1 VVTWLCCLKGHKDA
15 EEEASS
21 LAAWGDLDDDAAR
34 ALAAGA
40 TPNNAV
46 WAPAASRRASSRS
59 TSACAERVGARYAAG
74 MPPTRP
80 DPQAEQRELA
90 QLDRVSHLLD
100 AAIRIPG
107 TKIRVGLD
115 PILGLIPGVGDW
127 AGALGSGY
135 ILVRAAG
142 LGAARPTLLRMA
154 ANIGVDLLV
163 GTVPVL
169 GDLFDV
175 GWRANQRNL
184 ALLRAHLEAPE
195 QRRRADRGFVVMLL
209 VGLGVLLVASVGLS
223 LWLLGAL
230 LQAIFGG

>member
-1 VVTWLCCLKGHKDA
+1 
-15 EEEASS
+15 
-21 LAAWGDLDDDAAR
+21 
-34 ALAAGA
+34 
-40 TPNNAV
+40 
-46 WAPAASRRASSRS
+46 
-59 TSACAERVGARYAAG
+59 
-74 MPPTRP
+74 MPPSDERSTRP

-90 QLDRVSHLLD
+90 HLDRVSHLLD

-107 TKIRVGLD
+107 TNIRFGLD

-135 ILVRAAG
+135 ILVHAAG

-154 ANIGVDLLV
+154 TNIGVDLLA
-163 GTVPVL
+163 GSVPVL

-195 QRRRADRGFVVMLL
+195 QRRRADRGFVVLLL

-223 LWLLGAL
+223 LWLLAAL
-230 LQAIFGG
+230 LQAVFGS